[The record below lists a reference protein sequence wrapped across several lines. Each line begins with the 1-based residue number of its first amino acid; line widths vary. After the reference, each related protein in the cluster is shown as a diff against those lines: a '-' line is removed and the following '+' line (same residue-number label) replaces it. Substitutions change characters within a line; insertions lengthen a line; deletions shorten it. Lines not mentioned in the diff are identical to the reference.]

1 VRQLLTADPIAVH
14 STEYV
19 FALPLDVVGKL
30 ARALMDVYEREQ
42 ARLEP

>member
-1 VRQLLTADPIAVH
+1 LTTEPIDAHV
-14 STEYV
+14 TEYV

-42 ARLEP
+42 GRA